1 MPRHLNRRATGL
13 GLPLLSLLSLG
24 AGACVGG
31 PGNGE
36 QHAESMA
43 LHAGPEW
50 HYDGAEGPEAWA
62 HLDSAWSA
70 CGVGK
75 AQSPIDLSS
84 RNAVP
89 LPTLRTAFGPAE
101 LRIVHQ
107 EHVADAINNGHT
119 IQVNYTDGDTLFIGD
134 KTFLLLQYHFHAP
147 SEHTLDGRHFP
158 MEMHLVHRSNDGAL
172 AVVGVFITEGKHNA
186 AFDPIWEH
194 LPDHRG
200 VERHHPSVRVD
211 VNEFLPVSHRSYRY
225 EGSLTTPPCSEGV
238 HWIVLA
244 EPIELSAVQIGD
256 FASLLGHNNRP
267 VQPLVARVIV
277 ADTVAEVNA
286 G

>member
-1 MPRHLNRRATGL
+1 MPRHLDRRPTAL
-13 GLPLLSLLSLG
+13 GLPLLSLLSL
-24 AGACVGG
+24 AVGACAGG
-31 PGNGE
+31 SGDADPN
-36 QHAESMA
+36 AESLA
-43 LHAGPEW
+43 RHEGPEW
-50 HYDGAEGPEAWA
+50 HYEGPEGPQAWG
-62 HLDSAWSA
+62 HLDSAWRV
-70 CGVGK
+70 CGAGK

-89 LPTLRTAFGPAE
+89 LPALRTAFGPAE
-101 LRIVHQ
+101 LRIVHH

-119 IQVNYTDGDTLFIGD
+119 IQINYSDGDTLRVGD
-134 KTFLLLQYHFHAP
+134 KGFLLRQYHFHAP

-158 MEMHLVHRSNDGAL
+158 MEMHLVHQSEEGGL
-172 AVVGVFITEGKHNA
+172 AVVGVFIAEGTHNA

-211 VNEFLPVSHRSYRY
+211 VNELLPASHRSYRY

-238 HWIVLA
+238 HWIMLA
-244 EPIELSAVQIGD
+244 EPIEMSAVQIGD

-267 VQPLVARVIV
+267 IQPLAGRVVV